1 MLKFI
6 CISTHTVLE
15 TTHYFLVMLTV
26 FLPIYK
32 IDGLRKRNLEFLY
45 ERLLSC
51 DFKIVFAVQAEKIDE
66 YYSRFKKARVIN
78 FFGQNCVGGFNKNFL
93 INRCLEM
100 KFETDFIMILDADVY
115 FSFAKLK
122 NKLRSDDEV
131 VKPFSECVYFDS
143 ETTAEFILK
152 REATTKEEFRRI
164 SSLGG
169 GATIIRADLLSSKPI
184 NLDEEFSGW
193 GWEDIDF
200 GDQLRAEFK
209 VRTIDQPAVHLYHE
223 PSVPNFENHLYY
235 KTKKK
240 KRFFA
245 VHTFN
250 SDGTNKHLIE
260 EYLAKKDNSLL
271 LMNCSDID
279 FLNNDSIKFS
289 HVSRHEDDF
298 CINDVVNCSLEYL
311 EDNGWAIY
319 TDQEFF
325 KESLYE
331 TLKKEARDYV
341 CFAENPGAF
350 AVRKRLWIASS
361 VPKIVKKGDWV
372 KGLNGLFGC

>member
-1 MLKFI
+1 M
-6 CISTHTVLE
+6 
-15 TTHYFLVMLTV
+15 
-26 FLPIYK
+26 
-32 IDGLRKRNLEFLY
+32 
-45 ERLLSC
+45 
-51 DFKIVFAVQAEKIDE
+51 
-66 YYSRFKKARVIN
+66 
-78 FFGQNCVGGFNKNFL
+78 
-93 INRCLEM
+93 
-100 KFETDFIMILDADVY
+100 
-115 FSFAKLK
+115 
-122 NKLRSDDEV
+122 
-131 VKPFSECVYFDS
+131 
-143 ETTAEFILK
+143 
-152 REATTKEEFRRI
+152 
-164 SSLGG
+164 
-169 GATIIRADLLSSKPI
+169 
-184 NLDEEFSGW
+184 
-193 GWEDIDF
+193 
-200 GDQLRAEFK
+200 
-209 VRTIDQPAVHLYHE
+209 
-223 PSVPNFENHLYY
+223 PNFENHLYY